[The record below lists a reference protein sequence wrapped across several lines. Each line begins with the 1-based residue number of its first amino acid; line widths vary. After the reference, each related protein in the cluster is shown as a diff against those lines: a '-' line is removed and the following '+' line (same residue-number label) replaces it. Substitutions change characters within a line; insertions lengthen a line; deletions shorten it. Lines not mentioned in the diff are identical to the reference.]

1 LHGTKV
7 LCKGILQFS
16 DIAGLAISIATVF
29 LNSMQSECNY
39 ELKELIQQIDN
50 VTGNKKYDRE
60 LVHIIQSDKEKAI
73 K

>member
-1 LHGTKV
+1 
-7 LCKGILQFS
+7 
-16 DIAGLAISIATVF
+16 
-29 LNSMQSECNY
+29 MQSECNY